1 MFTYL
6 AVVLLLVGRIRVPF
20 ERFEPLIAGAGR
32 AEVSGGLSA
41 IVINTS
47 ATGARSWGVV
57 GAPGWYCWG
66 GMAKGFPIYQKG
78 GLSIYKPIAS
88 HGYSTYHKI
97 QIGRYRL
104 EVGRRIFILFNVLVC
119 LRLGVEQN
127 ERTRIWLGKG
137 VGGFEGVPGITWIIG
152 RGA

>member
-47 ATGARSWGVV
+47 ATGARS
-57 GAPGWYCWG
+57 
-66 GMAKGFPIYQKG
+66 
-78 GLSIYKPIAS
+78 
-88 HGYSTYHKI
+88 
-97 QIGRYRL
+97 
-104 EVGRRIFILFNVLVC
+104 
-119 LRLGVEQN
+119 
-127 ERTRIWLGKG
+127 
-137 VGGFEGVPGITWIIG
+137 
-152 RGA
+152 